1 MYKFYYNEVLDE
13 SPREGREQ
21 ERTALERSI
30 ALLQAAEAKGAAKGV
45 QTRESIEAI
54 YFVRRLWGIF
64 IEDLAK
70 ADNGLPEKLRADL
83 VSVGLWVMRE
93 AEEIRQGRS
102 SNFKGLIDVSRTIA
116 EGLR

>member
-13 SPREGREQ
+13 SPKEERTQ

-30 ALLQAAEAKGAAKGV
+30 DLLHDAEKKGP
-45 QTRESIEAI
+45 QSREAIEAI
-54 YFVRRLWGIF
+54 FFVRKLWGIF

-70 ADNGLPEKLRADL
+70 AENGLPQKLRADL

-93 AEEIRQGRS
+93 TEEIRQGRS
-102 SNFKGLIDVSRTIA
+102 KNFTALIDVSRTIS

>member
-1 MYKFYYNEVLDE
+1 MYKFYYDEVLDE
-13 SPREGREQ
+13 SPKEAREQ
-21 ERTALERSI
+21 ERSALEQSI
-30 ALLQAAEAKGAAKGV
+30 ALLQRADAKGP
-45 QTRESIEAI
+45 QTREAIDAI

-70 ADNGLPEKLRADL
+70 ADNGLPPKLRADL

>member
-13 SPREGREQ
+13 SPKEAREQ
-21 ERTALERSI
+21 ERGALERSI
-30 ALLQAAEAKGAAKGV
+30 ALLQVAEKHGA
-45 QTRESIEAI
+45 QSREAVEAI
-54 YFVRRLWGIF
+54 YFVRKLWGIF

-70 ADNGLPEKLRADL
+70 AENGLPPKLRADL

-93 AEEIRQGRS
+93 AEEIRLGRS
-102 SNFKGLIDVSRTIA
+102 SNFAGLIEVSRTIA

>member
-13 SPREGREQ
+13 SPKTAREN

-30 ALLQAAEAKGAAKGV
+30 DLLQQAERVGAGS
-45 QTRESIEAI
+45 REAVEAI
-54 YFVRRLWGIF
+54 FFVRRLWGIF

-70 ADNGLPEKLRADL
+70 PENGLPEKLRADL
-83 VSVGLWVMRE
+83 VSIGLWVMRE
-93 AEEIRQGRS
+93 TEEIRQGRS
-102 SNFKGLIDVSRTIA
+102 KNFTGLIDVSRTIS

>member
-13 SPREGREQ
+13 SPKEARDN
-21 ERTALERSI
+21 ERTALDRSI
-30 ALLQAAEAKGAAKGV
+30 ALLQEAERKGT
-45 QTRESIEAI
+45 QSREAIEAI
-54 YFVRRLWGIF
+54 FFVRRLWGIF

-70 ADNGLPEKLRADL
+70 PENGLPQKLRADL

-93 AEEIRQGRS
+93 TEEIRQGRS
-102 SNFKGLIDVSRTIA
+102 SNFAALIDVSRTIS

>member
-13 SPREGREQ
+13 SPKEAREQ

-30 ALLQAAEAKGAAKGV
+30 ALLQAAEKNGP
-45 QTRESIEAI
+45 QSREAVEAI

-70 ADNGLPEKLRADL
+70 PENGLPPKLRADL

-93 AEEIRQGRS
+93 TEEVRQGRS
-102 SNFKGLIDVSRTIA
+102 SSFTGLIDVSKTIA

>member
-13 SPREGREQ
+13 SPKEAREQ

-30 ALLQAAEAKGAAKGV
+30 ALLQDAEKTGP
-45 QTRESIEAI
+45 QSREAVEAI
-54 YFVRRLWGIF
+54 YFVRKLWGIF

-70 ADNGLPEKLRADL
+70 PENGLPPQLRADL

-93 AEEIRQGRS
+93 TEEIRQGRS
-102 SNFKGLIDVSRTIA
+102 SNFNALIDVSRTIS
-116 EGLR
+116 EGLK

>member
-13 SPREGREQ
+13 SPKAAREQ

-30 ALLQAAEAKGAAKGV
+30 DLLQQAESSGPGS
-45 QTRESIEAI
+45 REAIEAI

-70 ADNGLPEKLRADL
+70 SENGLPEKLRADL

-93 AEEIRQGRS
+93 TEEIRQGRS
-102 SNFKGLIDVSRTIA
+102 KNFTALIDVSRTIS

>member
-13 SPREGREQ
+13 SPKDAREH

-30 ALLQAAEAKGAAKGV
+30 ALLIAAEKSGA
-45 QTRESIEAI
+45 QSREAVEAI
-54 YFVRRLWGIF
+54 YFVRKLWGIF

-70 ADNGLPEKLRADL
+70 AENGLPPKLRADL

-102 SNFKGLIDVSRTIA
+102 KNFQGLIDVSKTIA

>member
-13 SPREGREQ
+13 SPRECREQ
-21 ERTALERSI
+21 ERSALERSI
-30 ALLQAAEAKGAAKGV
+30 ALLQAAEARGA
-45 QTRESIEAI
+45 QTREAVEAI

-64 IEDLAK
+64 IEDLSK
-70 ADNGLPEKLRADL
+70 PENGLPQKLRADL

-102 SNFKGLIDVSRTIA
+102 TNFKGLIEVSRTIA

>member
-13 SPREGREQ
+13 SPKQAREQ

-30 ALLQAAEAKGAAKGV
+30 ALLQEAEQKGAES
-45 QTRESIEAI
+45 REAVDAI
-54 YFVRRLWGIF
+54 FFVRKLWGIF

-70 ADNGLPEKLRADL
+70 PENGLPPKLRADL

-93 AEEIRQGRS
+93 TEEIRQGRS
-102 SNFKGLIDVSRTIA
+102 MNFKGLIDVSRIIS

>member
-13 SPREGREQ
+13 SPKEARTQ
-21 ERTALERSI
+21 ERTALERTI
-30 ALLQAAEAKGAAKGV
+30 ELLQEADKKGP
-45 QTRESIEAI
+45 QSREAVEAI
-54 YFVRRLWGIF
+54 YYVRKLWGIF

-70 ADNGLPEKLRADL
+70 SENGLPPKLRADL

-93 AEEIRQGRS
+93 TEEIRQGRS
-102 SNFKGLIDVSRTIA
+102 KNFTALIDVSRTIS

>member
-13 SPREGREQ
+13 NPREAREN

-30 ALLQAAEAKGAAKGV
+30 ELLQLAEKAGP
-45 QTRESIEAI
+45 QSREAVDAI
-54 YFVRRLWGIF
+54 YFVRKLWGIF

-70 ADNGLPEKLRADL
+70 AENGLPPKLRADL

-102 SNFKGLIDVSRTIA
+102 SNFVGLIDVSRTIS

>member
-13 SPREGREQ
+13 SPKQAREQ

-30 ALLQAAEAKGAAKGV
+30 ALLQEAETKGA
-45 QTRESIEAI
+45 QTREAI
-54 YFVRRLWGIF
+54 DAIFFVRKLWGIF

-70 ADNGLPEKLRADL
+70 PENGLPPKLRADL

-93 AEEIRQGRS
+93 TEEIRQGRS
-102 SNFKGLIDVSRTIA
+102 TNFKGLIDVSRIIS
-116 EGLR
+116 EGLK